1 MPLFSL
7 LSTHSQIVPFMENL
21 ALITALYPSGSFRKK
36 IKMLFTSQGQ
46 SVLGK
51 TVPSVLCTKTSGTVF
66 PDTDRPWL
74 VNNIYNFWTIEV
86 S

>member
-1 MPLFSL
+1 
-7 LSTHSQIVPFMENL
+7 MENL

-66 PDTDRPWL
+66 PNTDQPWL